1 MPGAQTGDASRPYTS
16 ADLPARTD
24 CGVTPGDAR
33 ETLPRKGGVRPIGR
47 AAPESR
53 AMATEEDLEKASNS
67 EGEESDETAEE
78 KADTKALARRE
89 DTPESKEQDDEPA
102 ADDDV
107 PVQLGYQ
114 RYVYAAYMAAALI
127 AAFLFA
133 KIGHAAWYRLGQWK
147 TELGEPK
154 DEYVFP
160 VAGVLGVLV
169 TIYYWRKPDAR
180 KYADEVAE
188 ELSKVT
194 WPSRKEVTNST
205 TVVVLTTVFATVFF
219 ALMDRFWSF
228 VTDKIYTF

>member
-1 MPGAQTGDASRPYTS
+1 
-16 ADLPARTD
+16 
-24 CGVTPGDAR
+24 
-33 ETLPRKGGVRPIGR
+33 
-47 AAPESR
+47 
-53 AMATEEDLEKASNS
+53 MATEEDLKKSAE
-67 EGEESDETAEE
+67 EGEEESEEQEAPAEKTDSLAPRWPDAAEKSDAS
-78 KADTKALARRE
+78 E
-89 DTPESKEQDDEPA
+89 DEA
-102 ADDDV
+102 ADDDVGV

-114 RYVYAAYMAAALI
+114 RYVYAAYMAGALL

-133 KIGHAAWYRLGQWK
+133 KIGHASWYRLGQWK

-160 VAGVLGVLV
+160 VAGALGIAFA
-169 TIYYWRKPDAR
+169 IYYWRKPDAR

-205 TVVVLTTVFATVFF
+205 TVVVLTTLFATVFF

>member
-1 MPGAQTGDASRPYTS
+1 
-16 ADLPARTD
+16 
-24 CGVTPGDAR
+24 
-33 ETLPRKGGVRPIGR
+33 
-47 AAPESR
+47 
-53 AMATEEDLEKASNS
+53 MATEEDLKKSAE
-67 EGEESDETAEE
+67 EGEEESEEREEAPAKTDSLAPRSPDAAEKSE
-78 KADTKALARRE
+78 ASEEGDAD
-89 DTPESKEQDDEPA
+89 
-102 ADDDV
+102 ADVSV

-114 RYVYAAYMAAALI
+114 RYVYAAYMAGALI

-133 KIGHAAWYRLGQWK
+133 KIGHASWYRLGQWK

-154 DEYVFP
+154 DELVFP
-160 VAGVLGVLV
+160 IAGVLGVAV
-169 TIYYWRKPDAR
+169 AIYYWKKPDAR

-205 TVVVLTTVFATVFF
+205 TVVVLTTLFATVFF